1 MSSPSS
7 EASPES
13 TGKERRAWVRYHSKA
28 DTPLFAIGEQEVIH
42 SWKAKVRDISQG
54 GISLHV
60 TSPFDIGSVVDVE
73 LAVPGIDVTRMLVAR
88 VVRVEPLDGPVWLVA
103 CAFDAPLTDD
113 ELQKIAAEETET

>member
-1 MSSPSS
+1 MSSPSPD
-7 EASPES
+7 ASPEPS
-13 TGKERRAWVRYHSKA
+13 GKERRAWVRYHSKA

-73 LAVPGIDVTRMLVAR
+73 LSVPGVDASRMLVAR
-88 VVRVEPLDGPVWLVA
+88 VVRVEPLDGPIWLVA
-103 CAFDAPLTDD
+103 CSFDTPLSGE
-113 ELQKIAAEETET
+113 ELQKIAAEEQ